1 MHVNLNMEET
11 TKLATVLKSQHRTFC
26 TSRTLWKGY
35 TLSKLRHDATRFPC
49 LTFRFNSLTP
59 MSDQEKIS
67 HNSVNTISCRQ
78 VITIK
83 KNINSGL
90 VDTIPHS
97 QDKHHRNFVEDS
109 KES

>member
-11 TKLATVLKSQHRTFC
+11 TKLATVLKSQHRIFC

-59 MSDQEKIS
+59 MGDQEKIS
-67 HNSVNTISCRQ
+67 HHSVNTISCRQ

-97 QDKHHRNFVEDS
+97 QDKHHRNFVEES